1 MDPATAH
8 FKKFCPDLKTVGETD
23 VPCSTG
29 YEYYN
34 GICFKILEELEFV
47 YSQAELGCL
56 PEPNSPYRSQ
66 IIWTEN
72 IAQYN
77 HISLKV
83 KEKLGVDSYWA
94 GISDKD
100 KTGFYTSSLG
110 HKITTSSKY
119 FDSSEN
125 DFKTCGL
132 IEKSKSGYV
141 TTGDCESKRATGKK
155 FGALEQYDS
164 FLLWAFSGI
173 FLASCKTN
181 ISLNSTYFEFS
192 NAPSPRLVLV

>member
-8 FKKFCPDLKTVGETD
+8 FKKFCPDLKTVGEID

-34 GICFKILEELEFV
+34 GICYKILEELEYV

-56 PEPNSPYRSQ
+56 PEANSPYRSQ
-66 IIWTEN
+66 IIWTDN

-77 HISLKV
+77 HISFKV
-83 KEKLGVDSYWA
+83 KEKLGVDSDWA

-110 HKITTSSKY
+110 HNITTSSKY
-119 FDSSEN
+119 FGASEK
-125 DFKTCGL
+125 DFKTCGI

-141 TTGDCESKRATGKK
+141 TTGDCESKRATGSKY
-155 FGALEQYDS
+155 ALD
-164 FLLWAFSGI
+164 
-173 FLASCKTN
+173 K
-181 ISLNSTYFEFS
+181 
-192 NAPSPRLVLV
+192 

>member
-8 FKKFCPDLKTVGETD
+8 FKKFCPDLKTVGEID

-34 GICFKILEELEFV
+34 GICYKILEELEFV

-56 PEPNSPYRSQ
+56 PEANSPYRSQ
-66 IIWTEN
+66 IIWTDN

-77 HISLKV
+77 HISFKV

-110 HKITTSSKY
+110 HNITTSSKY
-119 FDSSEN
+119 FDASEK
-125 DFKTCGL
+125 DFKTCGI

-141 TTGDCESKRATGKK
+141 TTGDCESKRATGMKC
-155 FGALEQYDS
+155 ALD
-164 FLLWAFSGI
+164 
-173 FLASCKTN
+173 K
-181 ISLNSTYFEFS
+181 
-192 NAPSPRLVLV
+192 